1 LNPSDPQDHKILTPA
16 FWRRTV
22 ISIGISFLL
31 LFLLWLLA
39 NQSGEVADKDKF
51 FSFLD
56 NVIWTIAS
64 WYIVA
69 ALLGTWLRAERYR
82 TLLRADGVDDLP
94 GSWSMYLITL
104 SRNMFVDMVPARIGE
119 LSYVLMLNRGHK
131 VRVSS
136 CLSTLFISVVL
147 DIVML
152 AIMLL
157 VLVIISFVAISKA
170 EVSTGNAMVVA
181 TIFMII
187 AGLLIYWAAPLSHL
201 VARLLVST
209 GSDLL
214 RRLGNFLVEIGES
227 IRRIELRE
235 MLSVVMLQSLGI
247 RLTKY
252 GGLYLL
258 FIAVTA
264 INSPGMA
271 ELPWWQVIPAF
282 ISSEAAASL
291 PLPTFMSFGTYESG
305 GVLAFSVFGFA
316 AAEILLVVFIMHL
329 LSQVVDYILGTTG
342 LLLFLLLTDKRK
354 HTPTNDKN

>member
-1 LNPSDPQDHKILTPA
+1 
-16 FWRRTV
+16 
-22 ISIGISFLL
+22 
-31 LFLLWLLA
+31 
-39 NQSGEVADKDKF
+39 
-51 FSFLD
+51 
-56 NVIWTIAS
+56 
-64 WYIVA
+64 
-69 ALLGTWLRAERYR
+69 
-82 TLLRADGVDDLP
+82 
-94 GSWSMYLITL
+94 M
-104 SRNMFVDMVPARIGE
+104 
-119 LSYVLMLNRGHK
+119 
-131 VRVSS
+131 
-136 CLSTLFISVVL
+136 
-147 DIVML
+147 
-152 AIMLL
+152 
-157 VLVIISFVAISKA
+157 
-170 EVSTGNAMVVA
+170 
-181 TIFMII
+181 IF
-187 AGLLIYWAAPLSHL
+187 AGLLIYWAAPISRWISRML
-201 VARLLVST
+201 AST
-209 GSDLL
+209 GSNLL
-214 RRLGNFLVEIGES
+214 RRLGAFLVEVGES